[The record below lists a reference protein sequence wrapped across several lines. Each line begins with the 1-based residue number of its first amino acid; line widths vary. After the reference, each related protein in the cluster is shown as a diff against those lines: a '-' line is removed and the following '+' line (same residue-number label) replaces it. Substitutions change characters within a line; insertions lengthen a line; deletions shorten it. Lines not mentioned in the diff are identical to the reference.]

1 MTSKILIKWIWDI
14 IPIVM
19 RKKIIDNYP
28 HYTADSKLYMLWTV
42 ICLLCVL
49 LPAPSVEGQAD
60 PNAFTFG
67 EKDSCE
73 FYLDGKMPVYRRAL
87 PISADDPVRFFL
99 SDDAVLPYEYGYVH
113 RNINDY
119 YSYDWITKVWSGTAL
134 RQDAGVLF
142 GGNAASRTESRELDA
157 DPNDFSRILPY
168 ASIYIDPAKLGFTEG
183 KIEYSF
189 SSDKFALNCPKGRL
203 PRNISINTGTENI
216 SDYQLLD
223 PAENPENKPRDWMG
237 IVYTGGIR
245 KTVSDENGKIGE
257 TVVQSADGSPL
268 FTVRYKNAAR
278 DKNGSCFDLVLDFT
292 RITFVSEA
300 DTEGALAVMESGN
313 IFLAPLLTKDGSYII
328 GLPPSEKSPKD
339 AADEGVRIGMSVD
352 YDYRLEDPDGNK
364 PEGLLLFSMNDLDNP
379 SMAPLLQTDADWGSN
394 ELGQDFRWAEGF
406 GIRWGAASFAVL
418 PYYDHTIPNVYRT
431 VPNSVN
437 GDSSLVR
444 ISRMENTA
452 ADGTANGLYFSSNVT
467 AASGYEARNDGH
479 TADTGV
485 SLLIYP
491 EGSMTAGAS
500 VGRRGSV
507 SIPFFTPGVS
517 CKIEQYAS
525 KGGRIWSEDVSLRD
539 DCRVVENT
547 ASMKVVGSGSHSVH
561 MIAPEKG
568 YRIYSIRIDEV
579 PIRFDGLEWVPGE
592 NGADTADFDV
602 TDEYGSFSEVVRYRF
617 TRERSG
623 VVSVAFENIQD
634 AHEISVTFYRGG
646 LLGMFEILEPSMK
659 VAVVIIAAY
668 VGLVLAAVISWGRR
682 KQS

>member
-1 MTSKILIKWIWDI
+1 MGYNSSIMIKKVSGIYLNYTFEFKINTIW
-14 IPIVM
+14 
-19 RKKIIDNYP
+19 K
-28 HYTADSKLYMLWTV
+28 V
-42 ICLLCVL
+42 ISLLGVFL
-49 LPAPSVEGQAD
+49 FAFPVHGQT
-60 PNAFTFG
+60 NSGAFTFG
-67 EKDSCE
+67 EKQSCD
-73 FYLDGKMPVYRRAL
+73 FYLNGELPTYLRAQ
-87 PISADDPVRFFL
+87 PIASDDPMRFFL

-119 YSYDWITKVWSGTAL
+119 YNYDWITKVWTGTAL

-142 GGNAASRTESRELDA
+142 GGNAASRTESKEQDA

-168 ASIYIDPAKLGFTEG
+168 ASIYIEPAKLGFTAG

-189 SSDKFALNCPKGRL
+189 FSDQFALNCPEGRL
-203 PRNISINTGTENI
+203 PRNISFTAGKQNI

-223 PAENPENKPRDWMG
+223 PAENPENKSRDWMG
-237 IVYTGGIR
+237 IVYTGGIS
-245 KTVSDENGKIGE
+245 KTVPDENGKIGE
-257 TVVQSADGSPL
+257 TVVQSADEEPL

-278 DKNGSCFDLVLDFT
+278 DENGSLFDLVLSFT
-292 RITFVSEA
+292 RFTFVSEA

-313 IFLAPLLTKDGSYII
+313 IFLAPLLTKDGRYTIELPEAEKLSY
-328 GLPPSEKSPKD
+328 
-339 AADEGVRIGMSVD
+339 DEAETGVRIGMRVD
-352 YDYRLEDPDGNK
+352 YDYRLENPDGSK

-406 GIRWGAASFAVL
+406 GIRQGAASFAVL
-418 PYYDHTIPNVYRT
+418 PYYNHTIPNVYRT
-431 VPNSVN
+431 TVNNLN

-452 ADGTANGLYFSSNVT
+452 ADGTANGLYFSSNVI

-517 CKIEQYAS
+517 CKIEQTAS
-525 KGGRIWSEDVSLRD
+525 KGGRIWSEDVSFRN

-547 ASMKVVGSGSHSVH
+547 ALMKVVGSGANSVH
-561 MIAPEKG
+561 VMAPEEG

-579 PIRFDGLEWVPGE
+579 PIRFDTLEWVPGE
-592 NGADTADFDV
+592 NGAETADFEV
-602 TDEYGSFSEVVRYRF
+602 ADEYGSLSETVRYRF

-646 LLGMFEILEPSMK
+646 LLGMFEILEPSLK

-668 VGLVLAAVISWGRR
+668 VGLVLAAVISWGKR